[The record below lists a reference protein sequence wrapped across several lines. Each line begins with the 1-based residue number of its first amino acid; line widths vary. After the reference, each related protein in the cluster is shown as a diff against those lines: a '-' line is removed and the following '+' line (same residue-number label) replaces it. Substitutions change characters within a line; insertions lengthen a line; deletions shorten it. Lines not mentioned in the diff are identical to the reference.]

1 MGPCHQHGILWFPF
15 SGPSFVRIRHGS
27 RIATCSENASQK
39 CVRGALLFGKALPQ
53 LTVAEMVA
61 SLGAVFLAPFGRAA
75 IVFIVKEVVFGFFP
89 WDVSSEPLTHVPFV
103 FIDGMSVLPN
113 LPFIEMQMGQAAV

>member
-1 MGPCHQHGILWFPF
+1 
-15 SGPSFVRIRHGS
+15 
-27 RIATCSENASQK
+27 
-39 CVRGALLFGKALPQ
+39 
-53 LTVAEMVA
+53 
-61 SLGAVFLAPFGRAA
+61 
-75 IVFIVKEVVFGFFP
+75 VKEVVFSFFP